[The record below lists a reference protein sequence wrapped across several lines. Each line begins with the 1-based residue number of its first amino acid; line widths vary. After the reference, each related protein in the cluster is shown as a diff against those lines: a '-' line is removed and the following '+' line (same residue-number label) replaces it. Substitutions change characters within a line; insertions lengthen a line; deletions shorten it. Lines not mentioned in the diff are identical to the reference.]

1 MGSLIFFFL
10 LYLILALVN
19 LSHPIRVA
27 FLLIFLSIIISLFS
41 LKLLCSWFFYLLV
54 LVFLGG
60 VIILIIYISTLAT
73 NEKFYVFR
81 LKNKRLI
88 SILLILR
95 IIFINLIVFPSFDKI
110 PPHNFIPNIL
120 YEPINFNSIL
130 FLMLYLL
137 LTIICV
143 VKLVKFEVGPL
154 IMRL

>member
-1 MGSLIFFFL
+1 MKCKHIFISLIL
-10 LYLILALVN
+10 IILALI
-19 LSHPIRVA
+19 IRILA
-27 FLLIFLSIIISLFS
+27 FFINI
-41 LKLLCSWFFYLLV
+41 SWFFYLLV

-95 IIFINLIVFPSFDKI
+95 IVFINLIVFPSFDKI

-143 VKLVKFEVGPL
+143 VKLVKFEAGPL
-154 IMRL
+154 IIRLYN